1 MHKNFTPAFLS
12 SIVRASMKIGVISD
26 THGLLDPKVP
36 QLFADVQHILH
47 GGDVGTPAV
56 LSGLE
61 NIAPTTA
68 VLGNVDVGFALK
80 DIEIIEL
87 AGRKF
92 LLHHIVNPQALDA
105 SLNERIQRA
114 KPAVV
119 VFGHTHKPFC
129 EQIGDVL
136 FLNPGS
142 AGRARFNLPRC
153 LVILHADEKS
163 LRVEYKSLE

>member
-1 MHKNFTPAFLS
+1 
-12 SIVRASMKIGVISD
+12 MKIGVIAD

-36 QLFADVQHILH
+36 EFFADVDHILH

-56 LSGLE
+56 LAALE
-61 NIAPTTA
+61 SLAPTTA

-80 DIEIIEL
+80 ETEVVEL
-87 AGRKF
+87 AGRRF
-92 LLHHIVNPQALDA
+92 LLHHIVNPHALEP
-105 SLNERIQRA
+105 SLQDRVRRA

-129 EQIGDVL
+129 EQIGDLL

-153 LVILHADEKS
+153 LVILHAEGKA